1 MTRPDRPQGPG
12 EHGDHGD
19 HGDHKRLQTGISD
32 GAMPTAAAPELLQ
45 FPCAFPI
52 KIMGPATAG
61 FAESIAALVC
71 QHCPDFDPASL
82 VQRPSR
88 AGNYLGLTATIEA
101 TSREQLDT
109 LYRALSSH
117 PMVRVVL

>member
-1 MTRPDRPQGPG
+1 MTRPDRPEGPG
-12 EHGDHGD
+12 DRGDQGNPE
-19 HGDHKRLQTGISD
+19 RLRAGASD
-32 GAMPTAAAPELLQ
+32 GAISTVASTELLQ
-45 FPCAFPI
+45 FPCVFPI

-71 QHCPDFDPASL
+71 RHCPDFDPATL
-82 VQRPSR
+82 VQRPSK